1 MRVCACFPCFVFDP
15 PVSSPFPFPFQAL
28 KALTT
33 SLSVSDGLKVRTNVS
48 HYLSVGVCKVLCDL
62 VSGNVQGDGGGE
74 GVRIKNEWILKV
86 RIAAV
91 GATSLLVG
99 EGGEMAAEAA
109 IDRGIIGRVGE
120 IVMEQSSIINGL
132 RGIAGATSKAT
143 PSESLVDACCILLA
157 NISRSEAGCSSL
169 LDKSSLLEKLIDEFA
184 KGYDKSFDAYQ
195 HVSTILMNVSQVERG
210 RKLILK
216 LSSGVLKRISPFLTD
231 SNQVR
236 RYGVAGA
243 IRNVCFEKDSSW
255 WLVNEAK
262 IVDTVCYPLCG
273 PEGFELDDK
282 KGMNPEMWLEGA
294 DKVREPDAKVRKLL
308 VESILLLCATGRRTR
323 EKLRSMQVYTIIKVL
338 DLSEDDESVSEK
350 IDECVQ
356 FLMRDEEGCERIEGE
371 ESSEVTTVVADVT
384 GVIKSSS
391 SDNYDNVD

>member
-1 MRVCACFPCFVFDP
+1 M
-15 PVSSPFPFPFQAL
+15 
-28 KALTT
+28 
-33 SLSVSDGLKVRTNVS
+33 
-48 HYLSVGVCKVLCDL
+48 SVGVCKVLCDL

-216 LSSGVLKRISPFLTD
+216 LSSGVLKRISPFLID